1 MNSATSAATVGYL
14 RQLIAQ
20 FGILETIVS
29 DNGTQLVAA
38 KFKEFCQL
46 NGIQHVQTALYH
58 LSSNGLAEQAMQV
71 FKQGIRKQ
79 LTGTIHDKIARVLF
93 PISDDASQYHW
104 GHTSR
109 VAARK
114 KFTFSPRSPE
124 TKYLTQSN

>member
-14 RQLIAQ
+14 CQLIAQ

-93 PISDDASQYHW
+93 QYRMTPHSTT
-104 GHTSR
+104 GVTPAELLLGRNLCSLLDLL
-109 VAARK
+109 K
-114 KFTFSPRSPE
+114 P
-124 TKYLTQSN
+124 NI

>member
-29 DNGTQLVAA
+29 NNGTQLVAA

-71 FKQGIRKQ
+71 FKQGISKQ

-93 PISDDASQYHW
+93 QYRMTPHSTT
-104 GHTSR
+104 GVTPAELLLGRNLCSLLDLL
-109 VAARK
+109 K
-114 KFTFSPRSPE
+114 P
-124 TKYLTQSN
+124 NI

>member
-93 PISDDASQYHW
+93 QYRMTPHSTT
-104 GHTSR
+104 GVTPAELLLGR
-109 VAARK
+109 NL
-114 KFTFSPRSPE
+114 RSLLDLLKP
-124 TKYLTQSN
+124 NI